1 MVMSL
6 SRPAASDVNGIDSIV
21 SVVATGFGPLQD
33 ITDIGDLF
41 RDSFDLEIS
50 NVAAHHNAML
60 NQQFVDFFA
69 VRIGCCNHHAPQGD
83 DSGHGV
89 SRFRAQ
95 SLNYGRE
102 IVSCDS
108 FLKGFEGG
116 LRRVKSWPLI
126 PVLGQDTGFRRD
138 RSGRDQRF

>member
-21 SVVATGFGPLQD
+21 SGVATGFGPLQD

-69 VRIGCCNHHAPQGD
+69 VGIRGTPK
-83 DSGHGV
+83 V
-89 SRFRAQ
+89 
-95 SLNYGRE
+95 
-102 IVSCDS
+102 
-108 FLKGFEGG
+108 
-116 LRRVKSWPLI
+116 PL
-126 PVLGQDTGFRRD
+126 TF
-138 RSGRDQRF
+138 S